1 MVSSFFFFLWVLC
14 GGVSSEFHFSK
25 GIRRISNR
33 VLSFFLLFFSHYGYS
48 ISESGGR
55 DVFISV
61 ASFLQVMCAHL
72 RDGKCMEEGTISYIA
87 YYLYLCIAHTI
98 PVRSTWST

>member
-1 MVSSFFFFLWVLC
+1 MGFVRGGFFGVSFFERDPAHIKQGSIFLSSFFFPLW
-14 GGVSSEFHFSK
+14 
-25 GIRRISNR
+25 
-33 VLSFFLLFFSHYGYS
+33 LFYFR
-48 ISESGGR
+48 EWGR

-87 YYLYLCIAHTI
+87 YYLYLCITHTI